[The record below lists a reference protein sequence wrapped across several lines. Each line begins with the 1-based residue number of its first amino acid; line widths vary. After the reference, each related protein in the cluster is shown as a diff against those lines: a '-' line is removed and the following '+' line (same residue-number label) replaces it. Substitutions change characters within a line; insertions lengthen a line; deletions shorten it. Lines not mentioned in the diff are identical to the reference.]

1 MNIQNFDFHLLDD
14 PSRDMK
20 WWSQDAPNDIIH
32 RDIIGFVR
40 FWSDTDF
47 YLDTKI
53 EWKINPSKF

>member
-20 WWSQDAPNDIIH
+20 WSQDAPNDIIH

-40 FWSDTDF
+40 FDLTLI
-47 YLDTKI
+47 YL
-53 EWKINPSKF
+53 